1 MTRTETLRPGK
12 GWKQLKGPVW
22 EHDSGVRIHV
32 SGRLVRLNGCKV
44 SGPVDESEYSLL
56 RKLTLVNGGNKKRGL
71 MAFALNVKGI
81 AEVLP

>member
-1 MTRTETLRPGK
+1 
-12 GWKQLKGPVW
+12 
-22 EHDSGVRIHV
+22 V